1 MGLFDIFKKKQNNN
15 YFNYI
20 GELPE
25 DFETEV
31 KRMISLTPKFFKIK
45 AKDGK
50 SIAAEIYEI
59 VDNILKT
66 NKFP

>member
-31 KRMISLTPKFFKIK
+31 KRMISLI
-45 AKDGK
+45 
-50 SIAAEIYEI
+50 S
-59 VDNILKT
+59 
-66 NKFP
+66 